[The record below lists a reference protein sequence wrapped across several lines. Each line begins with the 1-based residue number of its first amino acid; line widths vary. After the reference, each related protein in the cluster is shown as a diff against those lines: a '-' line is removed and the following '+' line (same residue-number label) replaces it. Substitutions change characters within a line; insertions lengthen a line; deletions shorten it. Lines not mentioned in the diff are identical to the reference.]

1 MLAMDRMKAP
11 SRSSLLLVAR
21 LVLVA
26 VGAYSALLA
35 VGPGAS
41 VPAVTLPGAR

>member
-1 MLAMDRMKAP
+1 MDPMKAP
-11 SRSSLLLVAR
+11 SRSSALLVAR

-41 VPAVTLPGAR
+41 TPVVNLPGAR